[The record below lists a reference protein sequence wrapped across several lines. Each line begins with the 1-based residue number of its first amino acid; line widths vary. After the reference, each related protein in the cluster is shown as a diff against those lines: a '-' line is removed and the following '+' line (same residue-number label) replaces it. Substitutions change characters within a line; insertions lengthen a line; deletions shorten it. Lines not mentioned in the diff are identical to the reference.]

1 MTICARWQDHVT
13 TAISKGG
20 CSTMNAPFENFV
32 GVHFCKIKKYKKL
45 LYLSIFSTLL
55 RFGPSTHAG
64 MGLVRTGKRMGSLS
78 PA

>member
-1 MTICARWQDHVT
+1 MGPPHSNDGSGIDLT
-13 TAISKGG
+13 
-20 CSTMNAPFENFV
+20 NFFV
-32 GVHFCKIKKYKKL
+32 GSIFAKSKKYKKL